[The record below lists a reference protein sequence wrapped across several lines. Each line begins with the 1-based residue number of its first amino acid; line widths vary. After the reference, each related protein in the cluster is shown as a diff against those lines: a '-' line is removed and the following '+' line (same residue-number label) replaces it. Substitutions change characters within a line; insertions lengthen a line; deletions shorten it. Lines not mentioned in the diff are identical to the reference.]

1 MRVANRAR
9 PCFPVDSAPQC
20 RVESRLLKDIV
31 FFPVAILL
39 ALLMVGGAMQVGAG
53 VPLCG
58 PVGGANGPEDYS
70 IAIIQG
76 RDLCRMEAV
85 YGHELT
91 QSAPEKPQNTLRIL
105 AEPDALRNDVEAS
118 AHFKLGPDLET
129 VYAGQILRVTIRAQ
143 PSPERG
149 ALAFEFNYSTG
160 KAGDTG
166 WHRFYLEPGWK
177 DYTHTIEI
185 PNKLLES
192 TVALDYFA
200 IRPVIAEKPRA
211 IEVEKITFERLGRW
225 DGTG

>member
-1 MRVANRAR
+1 M
-9 PCFPVDSAPQC
+9 
-20 RVESRLLKDIV
+20 KDII
-31 FFPVAILL
+31 FFPLVLLVAVI
-39 ALLMVGGAMQVGAG
+39 MVGGAMQVGSG

-58 PVGGANGPEDYS
+58 PVGGANGPADYS
-70 IAIIQG
+70 QAIIDG
-76 RDLCRMEAV
+76 RDLCRMEGA

-91 QSAPEKPQNTLRIL
+91 QSAPEQKQNTLRIL

-129 VYAGQILRVTIRAQ
+129 VYAGQILRVTINAR

-177 DYTHTIEI
+177 DYTHTIEV
-185 PNKLLES
+185 PKKLLES

-211 IEVEKITFERLGRW
+211 VEIQRITFDRLGPW
-225 DGTG
+225 EKE